1 MLLLAFTCLTTIVAS
16 KPLSDFS
23 VSEVS
28 EWLGDHGL
36 ASAFADR
43 FQELEYDGEMLA
55 KFLDRQRMLEEA
67 ATETFPDATHAHVQK
82 LFSRIEAHVEAGWL
96 CGLCCL

>member
-1 MLLLAFTCLTTIVAS
+1 MNTMSTLLLLAFAFLSVVVAS
-16 KPLSDFS
+16 KPLVDFS
-23 VSEVS
+23 VGEVS

-43 FQELEYDGEMLA
+43 FEELEYDGEMLA

-67 ATETFPDATHAHVQK
+67 ASETFPDATHAHVEK
-82 LFSRIEAHVEAGWL
+82 LFSRIETQVDAGS
-96 CGLCCL
+96 